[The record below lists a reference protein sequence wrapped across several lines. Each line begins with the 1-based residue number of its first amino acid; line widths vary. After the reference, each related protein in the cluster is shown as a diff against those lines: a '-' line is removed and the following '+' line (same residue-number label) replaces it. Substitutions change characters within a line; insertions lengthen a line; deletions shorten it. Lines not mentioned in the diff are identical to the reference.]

1 MLAITPL
8 HVLFVY
14 GAKRLNGIMEF
25 GQAVSDEMQARANLL
40 PLDQR
45 EAAMKA
51 MIADRK
57 RIERDVYWCKCEE
70 KRFADAFSRAF
81 WLCFWAV
88 AILLCCIFGILTT
101 FWILFVGSV
110 IAFIASFW
118 IG

>member
-25 GQAVSDEMQARANLL
+25 GQSVSDEMCARANKL
-40 PLDQR
+40 PPDQR

-57 RIERDVYWCKCEE
+57 RIEHEVYLVKKQE
-70 KRFADAFSRAF
+70 KEFADAFAKVVRRVC
-81 WLCFWAV
+81 WLC
-88 AILLCCIFGILTT
+88 IGIPLLAWF
-101 FWILFVGSV
+101 LFSR
-110 IAFIASFW
+110 
-118 IG
+118 